1 MKRVRNEYVPVV
13 IISVFP
19 VFLYLNIVLSL
30 YHDESRLESN
40 RPTWPTSLGLLVSVL
55 SYCLRSRWGQLP
67 KYKYLSSR
75 AQLIML
81 NQWLKLTM
89 LWATQPREIRISVI
103 RPAEKLIKKA
113 SSQVFEL
120 GETVLKKKEDE
131 PRCSTEWHFGSDER
145 GYGYCCFQVNFV
157 LKPYW
162 LPLYLYK
169 KYSRRFMTK
178 ISNQFHLVGSTNH
191 YIFFLVIFGSI
202 LSNCL
207 IA

>member
-89 LWATQPREIRISVI
+89 RWATQPREIRISVI
-103 RPAEKLIKKA
+103 RPAEKRIKKA

-120 GETVLKKKEDE
+120 GETVLKKK
-131 PRCSTEWHFGSDER
+131 R
-145 GYGYCCFQVNFV
+145 
-157 LKPYW
+157 K
-162 LPLYLYK
+162 
-169 KYSRRFMTK
+169 
-178 ISNQFHLVGSTNH
+178 TNPGVQLNG
-191 YIFFLVIFGSI
+191 ILAQMKGDMDIAVFRSI
-202 LSNCL
+202 LCL
-207 IA
+207 SHTDCLYTSTKNTPVDLWRRYQINFTL